1 MSQLVR
7 LEGKPHVNMPYCT
20 MEDNYSLTSC
30 IMGYVLRETG
40 CSFNAETNILN
51 CERSEDV
58 SNYFNTLVWAKTVS
72 LAELHLRTNC
82 LPKCSYTEYQ
92 VQPVMKSNQIWQWIL
107 KLQVAE
113 RSEVHA
119 DWRRNW
125 ISAVYLSLRSGT
137 VELQEEYLVYD
148 FQVVMYGIVSVVCL
162 FYCLKGM
169 EIMHT
174 GCQRK

>member
-92 VQPVMKSNQIWQWIL
+92 VQHSVFSPSWNPIKSDNESWNC
-107 KLQVAE
+107 
-113 RSEVHA
+113 RSQK
-119 DWRRNW
+119 D
-125 ISAVYLSLRSGT
+125 LRSTLIGGAT
-137 VELQEEYLVYD
+137 GSRQFTSLCDQELWSCKRSTLSMT
-148 FQVVMYGIVSVVCL
+148 F
-162 FYCLKGM
+162 
-169 EIMHT
+169 
-174 GCQRK
+174 RW